1 MMRSSAIISQS
12 KLVYFLPIVITAF
25 ASVSAGMLINRRYVR
40 LFMPMTMSFQC
51 YQILL
56 IKSIYYYRY
65 IDTRVYFSFFLL
77 LCWLCITLSIIFYC
91 LCVSVC
97 VWQLLAWVFLIIKE
111 NIIALYTIGAV
122 CDCKL
127 AI

>member
-1 MMRSSAIISQS
+1 MRSSAIISQS

-65 IDTRVYFSFFLL
+65 IDTRVYFFASLL
-77 LCWLCITLSIIFYC
+77 TLHYIIHNI
-91 LCVSVC
+91 LLSVC
-97 VWQLLAWVFLIIKE
+97 VC
-111 NIIALYTIGAV
+111 V
-122 CDCKL
+122 CL
-127 AI
+127 AITRLSVFNNKRKYNSTLYNWSCL